1 MNVFIAGVG
10 GQGTL
15 LASRVL
21 GKYAVLKGMD
31 VKLSEV
37 HGMAQR
43 GGSVVT
49 YVKMGERV
57 ASPVIGEEEADVLL
71 AFEKLEAARW
81 AHCVKKGGVVLYS
94 TQEIMPMPVIIGAA
108 AYPSDACDALPNA
121 FAVDA
126 LAEAEKLGN
135 ARVANTV
142 MLGAFTR
149 LSGMDEA
156 VMREALLACIPPK
169 TVELNLAA
177 FGRGTEIA
185 KESRA

>member
-21 GKYAVLKGMD
+21 GKYALKMGYD
-31 VKLSEV
+31 YKLSEV

-49 YVKMGERV
+49 YVKMGQKI
-57 ASPVIGEEEADVLL
+57 ASPIIGEEEADVLL

-94 TQEIMPMPVIIGAA
+94 TQEILPMPVVIGAA
-108 AYPSDACDALPNA
+108 EYPHEAASAIEGAKSL
-121 FAVDA
+121 DA
-126 LAEAEKLGN
+126 LAVAQSLGN
-135 ARVANTV
+135 TRVANTV
-142 MLGAFTR
+142 MIGAMTK
-149 LSGMDEA
+149 LMNMDKD
-156 VMREALLACIPPK
+156 VMLAALTESIPTK
-169 TVELNLAA
+169 TTELNVAA
-177 FGRGTEIA
+177 FEKGYA
-185 KESRA
+185 AF